1 MAFWII
7 LSFKKKKKEETCVLC
22 IVELVLQ
29 VQLMSVSHDDA
40 AAHPWAELKLAST
53 NDERKNDHL
62 GSENSVFTLKNRCN

>member
-7 LSFKKKKKEETCVLC
+7 LRFRKKKKEETCVLC

-40 AAHPWAELKLAST
+40 AAHPWAELKLASIRT
-53 NDERKNDHL
+53 EK
-62 GSENSVFTLKNRCN
+62 